1 MTGRRLEDFG
11 TPIAAAVTG
20 LAVVA
25 AAVVLLV
32 SPASVWLRLPV
43 IGILVPP
50 GVGGVVAS
58 IVLAVA
64 GWRLMRASGDAAFTL
79 LVLACLL
86 AGVGAHEVATILAAP
101 LVGNPELNRAADPAL
116 RATVLVAYVD
126 LFAATALVAGIWA
139 AAPSRAL
146 GSWVG
151 PFSGAIF
158 LLTLAG
164 AANRAAIYPAV
175 AAEPIDLSAIW
186 RSGFLVLVVWLVG
199 AAGSVR
205 AAGLACL
212 AAGRPTEPPA
222 ASPHVPAI
230 AWAAA
235 IASAAGVLATLDHST
250 TVGNGAVALGPLLW
264 LLVAL
269 VAIRWS
275 LTTAWAALTL
285 SLALGAGSLA
295 PDAPLVGWALLLAA
309 TATGWFALA
318 EAVPGRAATRGRAM
332 ALIIAAFAGVPI
344 LVGADASILLG
355 AVFAPS
361 KGFPIEGLWSPAIV
375 FGPVV
380 FAGLAVLRRR
390 LVPAVAEAEAV
401 AGQPFAPSKYVA
413 ALVAEAI
420 TAQARVR
427 AETAE
432 AERRRL
438 ASDLHTDVL
447 PGLAR
452 ASADAE
458 ADGSSDAVR
467 ARLRAVESDVRSMM
481 AGRHHVVLEEFGL
494 VEALEWLAG
503 RAEEGRELEAT
514 VEVDPA
520 TSDERPPRTIERA
533 AFRVAQLA
541 MENVVRHAGASRV
554 EIRVLVGAQLLRVVV
569 TDDGRGFDPSAPT
582 AGFGLAD
589 MRLQAAEAGA
599 RVEVGPADGGGTRV
613 AFAWPR

>member
-1 MTGRRLEDFG
+1 MARRRLEDFAK
-11 TPIAAAVTG
+11 PIAVAATA
-20 LAVVA
+20 LAVIA
-25 AAVVLLV
+25 AAVVLLT

-43 IGILVPP
+43 MALAVPP
-50 GVGGVVAS
+50 GVGSLVAS
-58 IVLAVA
+58 IVLAIA
-64 GWRLMRASGDAAFTL
+64 GWRLMRASEDAAFTL

-86 AGVGAHEVATILAAP
+86 AGVAAHEVAAI
-101 LVGNPELNRAADPAL
+101 
-116 RATVLVAYVD
+116 LVAQFAIDPGFQTAHTALQVTVFVAYFD
-126 LFAATALVAGIWA
+126 LFAASALVAGIWA
-139 AAPSRAL
+139 AGPPRML

-151 PFSGAIF
+151 PFGGAVV

-175 AAEPIDLSAIW
+175 AADAIDLSAIW
-186 RSGFLVLVVWLVG
+186 RSGFLVLAVWLVG

-205 AAGLACL
+205 AAGLAHL
-212 AAGRPTEPPA
+212 AAGRPAEPTG

-235 IASAAGVLATLDHST
+235 FVAAAGVLATLEHSMA
-250 TVGNGAVALGPLLW
+250 VGNGAVALGPLLW

-269 VAIRWS
+269 VSIRWS
-275 LTTAWAALTL
+275 LTTAWAALTVSL
-285 SLALGAGSLA
+285 SLAAGPLA

-309 TATGWFALA
+309 TAAGWSALA
-318 EAVPGRAATRGRAM
+318 EAVPGRVASGGRSLALAVAA
-332 ALIIAAFAGVPI
+332 LAGLPI
-344 LVGADASILLG
+344 LAAADASVLIS

-361 KGFPIEGLWSPAIV
+361 PGFPIEGLWSPAIT

-401 AGQPFAPSKYVA
+401 AGDPFAPSRYVA

-427 AETAE
+427 AESAQ

-447 PGLAR
+447 PGLAQ

-458 ADGSSDAVR
+458 AEGSSDGVR

-503 RAEEGRELEAT
+503 RAEEGRELEAS

-520 TSDERPPRTIERA
+520 SGDARPPRTVERA

-541 MENVVRHAGASRV
+541 VENVVRHAGTSRV
-554 EIRVLVGAQLLRVVV
+554 EIRVLVGAGAVRVVV
-569 TDDGRGFDPSAPT
+569 SDDGRGFDPSAPT
-582 AGFGLAD
+582 TGFGLAD

-599 RVEVGPADGGGTRV
+599 RIEVGAADGGGTRV
-613 AFAWPR
+613 TFAWPR